1 MKKVLLIAL
10 AILMVLAPIARAEG
24 QADSMAEA
32 QKSFQP
38 FELDGEEVKIGGYL
52 INANNYYKLRDL
64 AALLNGTDKEFN
76 VIFDKEKK
84 QIALEL
90 GKPYEKLDTDLQEMK
105 HDKTKA
111 KMITNT
117 ILVDGKE
124 VELKAAL
131 IDQNNYVK
139 LRDLGAVVGFKVDY
153 NKETQAI
160 IVDTKA
166 EVEAEEEKPEEKT
179 EEKKEEVKAK
189 ELNASIDEIKAFLAD
204 EENIKK
210 YGLNEFRIE
219 EENGKYYFIE
229 KGQNG
234 SEAAY
239 RIENYQA
246 FDSSKLQEQ
255 IQQQTDYFY
264 SLNKGDSASI
274 SYETVSKIYF
284 LNKDL
289 LEENKIDSLTLANN
303 LNFTLAGKQ
312 KLFVGIQDGA
322 LYIPFFVNKDGEVTI
337 APSVMGQ
344 AAVMVTYGDSIANKP
359 YPSNNITNLEV
370 KANENGADMTSI
382 MLIMS
387 PADSN
392 IVLARVILI

>member
-24 QADSMAEA
+24 QADPMAEA

-76 VIFDKEKK
+76 VVFDKEKK

-111 KMITNT
+111 KMVTNT
-117 ILVDGKE
+117 ILVYGKE

-166 EVEAEEEKPEEKT
+166 EVEAEEKT
-179 EEKKEEVKAK
+179 EDKKEDKKEEVKTTDP
-189 ELNASIDEIKAFLAD
+189 NATAEEIKAFLAD
-204 EENIKK
+204 SKLTNDYSLSDGNKLIEKDGILYLSRVDEDGATLNNPVEKYEPTKDWIGKIKAQTKFMDEYMETHSDASGLSINHNPETPFVFLKDERFNEENIET
-210 YGLNEFRIE
+210 LNLV
-219 EENGKYYFIE
+219 
-229 KGQNG
+229 
-234 SEAAY
+234 
-239 RIENYQA
+239 NYMK
-246 FDSSKLQEQ
+246 F
-255 IQQQTDYFY
+255 T
-264 SLNKGDSASI
+264 LND
-274 SYETVSKIYF
+274 
-284 LNKDL
+284 
-289 LEENKIDSLTLANN
+289 KIDLG
-303 LNFTLAGKQ
+303 F
-312 KLFVGIQDGA
+312 GINDE
-322 LYIPFFVNKDGEVTI
+322 IIHHIKTF
-337 APSVMGQ
+337 
-344 AAVMVTYGDSIANKP
+344 
-359 YPSNNITNLEV
+359 
-370 KANENGADMTSI
+370 
-382 MLIMS
+382 
-387 PADSN
+387 
-392 IVLARVILI
+392 